1 MSLNHSNSPMD
12 ADPKD
17 LDEAEPSETTEE
29 ATDAPDRPF
38 GHMTDKPGGEGGT
51 PG

>member
-12 ADPKD
+12 ADPEE
-17 LDEAEPSETTEE
+17 LGEVEPSELKEE
-29 ATDAPDRPF
+29 ATEAAQSPF

-51 PG
+51 AG